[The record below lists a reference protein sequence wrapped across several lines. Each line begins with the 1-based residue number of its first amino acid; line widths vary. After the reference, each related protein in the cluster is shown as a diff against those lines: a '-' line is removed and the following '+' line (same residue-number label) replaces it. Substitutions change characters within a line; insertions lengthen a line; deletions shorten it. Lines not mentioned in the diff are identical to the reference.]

1 MNYFVTQERDRK
13 LVVECHP
20 NGIHSLLH
28 EVECPSAATQ
38 PQQQRILLTKAKTV
52 DREGTTYYVN
62 GRENDYVIRA
72 FAELQF
78 ALKDFKRSLELQVY
92 STFILIHYI

>member
-1 MNYFVTQERDRK
+1 MNCFVTQERDRK
-13 LVVECHP
+13 LVVECHQ
-20 NGIHSLLH
+20 NGIHPLLH

-38 PQQQRILLTKAKTV
+38 PQRILLTRAKNI

-92 STFILIHYI
+92 

>member
-1 MNYFVTQERDRK
+1 MNCFVTQERDQK

-38 PQQQRILLTKAKTV
+38 PQRILLTRAKTV
-52 DREGTTYYVN
+52 DREGTTYNVN
-62 GRENDYVIRA
+62 GREIDIVIRA

-78 ALKDFKRSLELQVY
+78 ALKDFKRSLELQVFL
-92 STFILIHYI
+92 TFI